1 MSFIL
6 MAHAM
11 KLEIPDPYAKWLL
24 LCLADYAN
32 EETKSCFPSIKTL
45 SKRTSISESTLYV
58 KLNWLEDHGYISR
71 ISGTHNKSNI
81 YTVNLSV
88 LREPEGVLRESDTNL
103 SYNLPKTNRRKRR
116 KSLNDDWKPSAKCL
130 SNLKEKYGEINYDN
144 ETDKFINYH
153 LAKGSVFVDAERAYL
168 NWIRNAVNFQ
178 AKDKRFEQFKK
189 DKVSSRNGS
198 SSSVYARLHNKLAN

>member
-32 EETKSCFPSIKTL
+32 EETRSCFPSVKTL

-58 KLNWLEDHGYISR
+58 KLNWLEEHGYISR

-81 YTVNLSV
+81 YTVNL
-88 LREPEGVLRESDTNL
+88 GVLRESEGVLRQTDTNL
-103 SYNLPKTNRRKRR
+103 SSNLSKTNRRR
-116 KSLNDDWKPSAKCL
+116 KSMNDGWKPSSKCL
-130 SNLKEKYGEINYDN
+130 SILKEKYGEIDYEN

-153 LAKGSVFVDAERAYL
+153 LAKGSVFVDPERAYL

-189 DKVSSRNGS
+189 DKVSSGNRSGS
-198 SSSVYARLHNKLAN
+198 SIYARLHNKLHN

>member
-32 EETKSCFPSIKTL
+32 EETRSCFPSVKTL

-58 KLNWLEDHGYISR
+58 KLNWLEKHGYISR

-81 YTVNLSV
+81 YTVNL
-88 LREPEGVLRESDTNL
+88 GVLRESEGLLRQTDTNL
-103 SYNLPKTNRRKRR
+103 SSNLSKTNRRR
-116 KSLNDDWKPSAKCL
+116 KSLNDGWKPSSKCL
-130 SNLKEKYGEINYDN
+130 SNLKEKYGEIDYDN

-153 LAKGSVFVDAERAYL
+153 LAKGSVFVDPERAYL

-189 DKVSSRNGS
+189 DKVSSGNRSGS
-198 SSSVYARLHNKLAN
+198 SIYARLHNKLHN

>member
-32 EETKSCFPSIKTL
+32 EEPRSCFPSVKTL

-58 KLNWLEDHGYISR
+58 KLNWLEEHGYISR

-81 YTVNLSV
+81 YTVNL
-88 LREPEGVLRESDTNL
+88 GVLRESEGVLRQTDTNL
-103 SYNLPKTNRRKRR
+103 SSNLSKTNRRR
-116 KSLNDDWKPSAKCL
+116 KSLNDGWKPSSKCL
-130 SNLKEKYGEINYDN
+130 SNLKEKYGEIDYDN

-153 LAKGSVFVDAERAYL
+153 LAKGSVFVDPERAYL

-189 DKVSSRNGS
+189 DKVSSGNRSGS
-198 SSSVYARLHNKLAN
+198 SIYARLHNKLHN

>member
-32 EETKSCFPSIKTL
+32 EETRSCFPSVKTL

-58 KLNWLEDHGYISR
+58 KLNWLEKHGYISR

-81 YTVNLSV
+81 YTVNL
-88 LREPEGVLRESDTNL
+88 GVLRESEGVLRQTDTNL
-103 SYNLPKTNRRKRR
+103 SSNLSKTNRRR
-116 KSLNDDWKPSAKCL
+116 KSLNDGWKPSSKCL
-130 SNLKEKYGEINYDN
+130 SNLKEKYGEIDYDN

-153 LAKGSVFVDAERAYL
+153 LAKGSVFVDPERAYL

-189 DKVSSRNGS
+189 DKVSSRNRSGS
-198 SSSVYARLHNKLAN
+198 SIYARLHNKLHN

>member
-1 MSFIL
+1 

-32 EETKSCFPSIKTL
+32 EETRSCFPSVKTL

-58 KLNWLEDHGYISR
+58 KLNWLEEHGYISR

-81 YTVNLSV
+81 YTVNL
-88 LREPEGVLRESDTNL
+88 GVLRESEGVLRQTDTNL
-103 SYNLPKTNRRKRR
+103 SSNLSKTNRRR
-116 KSLNDDWKPSAKCL
+116 KSLNDGWKPSSKCL
-130 SNLKEKYGEINYDN
+130 SNLKEKYGEIDYDN

-153 LAKGSVFVDAERAYL
+153 LAKGSVFVDPERAYL
-168 NWIRNAVNFQ
+168 NWIKNAVNFQ

-189 DKVSSRNGS
+189 DKVSSGNRSGS
-198 SSSVYARLHNKLAN
+198 SIYARLHNKLHN

>member
-32 EETKSCFPSIKTL
+32 EETRSCFPSIKTL
-45 SKRTSISESTLYV
+45 AKRTSISESTLYV
-58 KLNWLEDHGYISR
+58 KLNWLEEHGYISR

-81 YTVNLSV
+81 YTVNL
-88 LREPEGVLRESDTNL
+88 GVLRESEGVLRQTDTNL
-103 SYNLPKTNRRKRR
+103 LKTNRRRR
-116 KSLNDDWKPSAKCL
+116 KSLNDGWKPSSKCL
-130 SNLKEKYGEINYDN
+130 SNLKEKYGEIDYDN

-153 LAKGSVFVDAERAYL
+153 LAKGSVFVDPERAYL
-168 NWIRNAVNFQ
+168 NWIRNAVNFK

-198 SSSVYARLHNKLAN
+198 GSSIYARLHNKLHN

>member
-11 KLEIPDPYAKWLL
+11 KLEIPDPYAKGIL

-32 EETKSCFPSIKTL
+32 EETRSCFPSVKTL

-58 KLNWLEDHGYISR
+58 KLNWLEEHGYISR

-81 YTVNLSV
+81 YTVNL
-88 LREPEGVLRESDTNL
+88 GVLRESEGVLRQTDTNL
-103 SYNLPKTNRRKRR
+103 SSNLSKTNRRRR
-116 KSLNDDWKPSAKCL
+116 KSLNDGWKPSSKCL
-130 SNLKEKYGEINYDN
+130 SNLKEKYGEIDYDN

-153 LAKGSVFVDAERAYL
+153 LAKGSVFVDPERAYL

-189 DKVSSRNGS
+189 DKVSSGNRSGS
-198 SSSVYARLHNKLAN
+198 SIYARLHNKLHN

>member
-32 EETKSCFPSIKTL
+32 EETRSCFPSVKTL

-58 KLNWLEDHGYISR
+58 KLNWLEKHGYISR

-81 YTVNLSV
+81 YTVNL
-88 LREPEGVLRESDTNL
+88 GVLRESEGVLRQTDTNL
-103 SYNLPKTNRRKRR
+103 SSNLSKTNRRR
-116 KSLNDDWKPSAKCL
+116 KSLNDGWKPSSKCL
-130 SNLKEKYGEINYDN
+130 SNLKEKYGEIDYDN

-153 LAKGSVFVDAERAYL
+153 LAKGSVFVDPERAYL

-189 DKVSSRNGS
+189 DKVSSGNRSGS
-198 SSSVYARLHNKLAN
+198 SIYARLHNKLHN

>member
-32 EETKSCFPSIKTL
+32 EETRSCFPSVKTL

-58 KLNWLEDHGYISR
+58 KLNWLEENGYISR

-81 YTVNLSV
+81 YTVNL
-88 LREPEGVLRESDTNL
+88 GVLRESEGVLRQTDTNL
-103 SYNLPKTNRRKRR
+103 SSNLSKTNRRRR
-116 KSLNDDWKPSAKCL
+116 KSLNDGWKPSSKCL
-130 SNLKEKYGEINYDN
+130 SNLKEKYGEIDYDN

-153 LAKGSVFVDAERAYL
+153 LAKGSVFVDPERAYL

-189 DKVSSRNGS
+189 DKVSSGNRSGS
-198 SSSVYARLHNKLAN
+198 SIYARLHNKLHN

>member
-1 MSFIL
+1 

-32 EETKSCFPSIKTL
+32 EETRSCFPSVKTL

-58 KLNWLEDHGYISR
+58 KLNWLEKHGYISR

-81 YTVNLSV
+81 YTVNL
-88 LREPEGVLRESDTNL
+88 GVLRESEGVLRQTDTNL
-103 SYNLPKTNRRKRR
+103 SSNLSKTNRRR
-116 KSLNDDWKPSAKCL
+116 KSLNDGWKPSSKCL
-130 SNLKEKYGEINYDN
+130 SNLKEKYGEIDYDN

-153 LAKGSVFVDAERAYL
+153 LAKGSVFVDPERAYL

-189 DKVSSRNGS
+189 DKVSSGNRSGS
-198 SSSVYARLHNKLAN
+198 SIYARLHNKLHN

>member
-32 EETKSCFPSIKTL
+32 EETRSCFPSVKTL

-58 KLNWLEDHGYISR
+58 KLNWLEKHGYISR

-81 YTVNLSV
+81 YTVNL
-88 LREPEGVLRESDTNL
+88 GVLRESEGVLRQTDTNL
-103 SYNLPKTNRRKRR
+103 SSNLSKTNRRR
-116 KSLNDDWKPSAKCL
+116 KSLNDGWKPSSKCL
-130 SNLKEKYGEINYDN
+130 SNLKEKYGEIDYDN

-153 LAKGSVFVDAERAYL
+153 LAKGSVFVDPTYL

-189 DKVSSRNGS
+189 DKVSSGNRSGS
-198 SSSVYARLHNKLAN
+198 SIYARLHNKLHN

>member
-32 EETKSCFPSIKTL
+32 EDTRSCFPSIKTL

-58 KLNWLEDHGYISR
+58 KLNWLEEHGYLTR
-71 ISGTHNKSNI
+71 ISGSHNKSNV
-81 YTVNLSV
+81 YTIHLGV
-88 LREPEGVLRESDTNL
+88 LRETEGVLRQSDTNL
-103 SYNLPKTNRRKRR
+103 SSNLSKTNRKKRR
-116 KSLNDDWKPSAKCL
+116 GLYDGWKPSSKCL
-130 SNLKEKYGEINYDN
+130 SNLKEKYGELNYED

-153 LAKGSVFVDAERAYL
+153 LAKGSVFINPERAYL
-168 NWIRNAVNFQ
+168 NWIRNAVEYQ
-178 AKDKRFEQFKK
+178 AKDKRFREFKK
-189 DKVSSRNGS
+189 NTVSSKNGS
-198 SSSVYARLHNKLAN
+198 NSSVYARLHNKLHN

>member
-32 EETKSCFPSIKTL
+32 EETRSCFPSVKTL

-58 KLNWLEDHGYISR
+58 KLNWLEEHGYISR

-81 YTVNLSV
+81 YTVNL
-88 LREPEGVLRESDTNL
+88 GVLRESEGVLRQTDTNL
-103 SYNLPKTNRRKRR
+103 SSNLSKTNRRR
-116 KSLNDDWKPSAKCL
+116 KSLNDGWKPSSKCL
-130 SNLKEKYGEINYDN
+130 SNLKEKYGEIDYDN

-153 LAKGSVFVDAERAYL
+153 LAKGSGFVDPERAYL

-189 DKVSSRNGS
+189 DKVSSGNRSGS
-198 SSSVYARLHNKLAN
+198 SIYARLHNKLHN

>member
-1 MSFIL
+1 

-32 EETKSCFPSIKTL
+32 EETRSCFPSVKTL

-58 KLNWLEDHGYISR
+58 KVNWLEEHGYISR

-81 YTVNLSV
+81 YTVNL
-88 LREPEGVLRESDTNL
+88 GVLRESEGVLRQTDTNL
-103 SYNLPKTNRRKRR
+103 SSNLSKTNRRR
-116 KSLNDDWKPSAKCL
+116 KSLNDGWKPSSKCL
-130 SNLKEKYGEINYDN
+130 SNLKEKYGEIDYDN

-153 LAKGSVFVDAERAYL
+153 LAKGSVFVDPERAYL

-189 DKVSSRNGS
+189 DKVSSGNRSGS
-198 SSSVYARLHNKLAN
+198 SIYARLHNKLHN

>member
-32 EETKSCFPSIKTL
+32 EETRSCYPSVKTL

-58 KLNWLEDHGYISR
+58 KLNWLEKHGYISR

-81 YTVNLSV
+81 YTVNL
-88 LREPEGVLRESDTNL
+88 GVLRESEGVLRQTDTNL
-103 SYNLPKTNRRKRR
+103 SSNLSKTNRRR
-116 KSLNDDWKPSAKCL
+116 KSLNDGWKPSSKCL
-130 SNLKEKYGEINYDN
+130 SNLKEKYGEIDYDN

-153 LAKGSVFVDAERAYL
+153 LAKGSVFVDPERAYL

-189 DKVSSRNGS
+189 DKVSSGNRSGS
-198 SSSVYARLHNKLAN
+198 SIYARLHNKLHN

>member
-32 EETKSCFPSIKTL
+32 EETRSCFPSVKTL

-58 KLNWLEDHGYISR
+58 KLNWLEEHGYISR

-81 YTVNLSV
+81 YTVNL
-88 LREPEGVLRESDTNL
+88 GVLRESEGVLRQTDTNL
-103 SYNLPKTNRRKRR
+103 SSNLSKTNRRR
-116 KSLNDDWKPSAKCL
+116 KSLNDGWKPSSKCL
-130 SNLKEKYGEINYDN
+130 SNLKEKYGEIDYDN

-153 LAKGSVFVDAERAYL
+153 LANGRVFVDPERAYL

-189 DKVSSRNGS
+189 DKVSSGNRSGS
-198 SSSVYARLHNKLAN
+198 SIYARLHNKLHN